1 MLILVELGARGRA
14 TQASGNRSAEGGN
27 IDGGGGYKP
36 IKANLQPSHGTKDS
50 LLGKKYPTTRNTVF
64 ILLVFKSGVG
74 TSSIEVLGVP

>member
-1 MLILVELGARGRA
+1 MRPKPQAIVQQREGILTGGA
-14 TQASGNRSAEGGN
+14 GGA
-27 IDGGGGYKP
+27 GGYKP

-74 TSSIEVLGVP
+74 TPSIGVLGVP